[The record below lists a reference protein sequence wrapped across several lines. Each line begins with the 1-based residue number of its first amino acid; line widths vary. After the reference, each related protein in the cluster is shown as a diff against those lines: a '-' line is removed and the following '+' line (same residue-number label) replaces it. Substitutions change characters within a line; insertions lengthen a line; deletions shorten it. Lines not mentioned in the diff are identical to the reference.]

1 MAAPTAVNRQPWHL
15 VVVRDRSLLQQI
27 AGLCPN
33 ASMAKDAPLAIVP
46 CGDMSKYEEG
56 EDGLRG
62 FWPQDLSAVTEN
74 ILLQAHAM
82 GLGAVWTGT
91 YPSDERCK
99 AMSQLLRLPANLV
112 SFCTIVIGY
121 PKGDQQPKDKWDES
135 KVTYDRDK

>member
-1 MAAPTAVNRQPWHL
+1 MNRQPWHL

-27 AGLCPN
+27 ADLCPN

-91 YPSDERCK
+91 YPSEERCK
-99 AMSQLLRLPANLV
+99 AMSQLLRLPSNLV
-112 SFCTIVIGY
+112 PFSTIVIGY

-135 KVTYDRDK
+135 KVTYDMGK